1 MFLCFLGVA
10 CCGFVVIVWYY
21 GFWVVWLYLVVGFGV
36 VWVVVGVSWA
46 WWIGVSRFAVL
57 CGAYGWWVC
66 WVFCVCLGFANL
78 LAFGGCYNIGL
89 GCGWLMVVMCGLS
102 L

>member
-10 CCGFVVIVWYY
+10 CCGFVVIMWYY

-36 VWVVVGVSWA
+36 VWVVVGVSWT

-57 CGAYGWWVC
+57 CGRLWLVGLVG
-66 WVFCVCLGFANL
+66 VLCL
-78 LAFGGCYNIGL
+78 FGIC
-89 GCGWLMVVMCGLS
+89 
-102 L
+102 